1 MVVKIDLKVILGFIA
16 TSLFGILTWAL
27 ITLVDIK
34 ATLAGAE
41 AELFHINKQ
50 IVVDEVNKYALGCTK
65 KTKELLDWEATVS
78 LEEGL
83 KTLVDYARKMF

>member
-50 IVVDEVNKYALGCTK
+50 IGRIYGTFQQK
-65 KTKELLDWEATVS
+65 
-78 LEEGL
+78 
-83 KTLVDYARKMF
+83 